1 MFLLRQVR
9 ERNSRVSLQSCEERF
24 QLAMLLRGSS
34 IQRCHFRVELE
45 IDRLVVDFVGALE
58 VGSVTVGGI
67 PVTGALLVATLHH
80 SFEYGSLTEVVE
92 LHDLLFEGFEAL
104 RIPSNEGGQFLV

>member
-1 MFLLRQVR
+1 
-9 ERNSRVSLQSCEERF
+9 
-24 QLAMLLRGSS
+24 
-34 IQRCHFRVELE
+34 
-45 IDRLVVDFVGALE
+45 VDFVGALE

-104 RIPSNEGGQFLV
+104 RIPSNEDGQFLV